1 MGAGQKRNTLM
12 VKEAHQAL
20 DKFKYEVAN
29 ELNINTQPIQG
40 DYWGYMTARDC
51 GAVGGHM
58 VKRMIEAAERSLANQ
73 AAFQATTAFRQ
84 TINAPLAGSQS
95 MSPGGPSVLNNIP
108 GFTQQLQQQQQQ
120 PPQ

>member
-1 MGAGQKRNTLM
+1 MGIGQKSNTLM
-12 VKEAHQAL
+12 VKGAYQAL

-29 ELNINTQPIQG
+29 ELNVNTQPIQG

-58 VKRMIEAAERSLANQ
+58 VKRMIEAAERSLASQ
-73 AAFQATTAFRQ
+73 AASQVSSAFQQNLNQPTQA
-84 TINAPLAGSQS
+84 QS
-95 MSPGGPSVLNNIP
+95 VTPGGPSVLNNIP
-108 GFTQQLQQQQQQ
+108 GFTQQFQQGQQQ